1 MRIFGLLA
9 LLIILYFALRW
20 FIKTPP
26 EKVAHLLR
34 QIGIAAIVILLIFMA
49 ATGRLNWL
57 FALLVTVV
65 GGLLAAARNLM
76 PLLLRF
82 APTLYQFYQR
92 HRFTK
97 PPPEAS
103 VSGQTSTV
111 QSHFLRMTLD
121 HDSGD
126 MDGEVLAGQ
135 FVGCRLSELEQEQLS
150 QLFGEYL
157 SCDDESAALLET
169 YLNRKYGDD
178 WRSEEQTSQ
187 HKSDHTTQNSRLT
200 RKEAYEI
207 LGLKAGATHKQIVD
221 AHRRL
226 IQKLHPDRGGST
238 YLAAK
243 INQAKDLLLKK

>member
-1 MRIFGLLA
+1 MRIFSLLA

-20 FIKTPP
+20 FVKTPP
-26 EKVAHLLR
+26 ERVARLLR
-34 QIGIAAIVILLIFMA
+34 QIGIAAVVILFIFLA
-49 ATGRLNWL
+49 ATGRLHWL
-57 FALLVTVV
+57 FALLASVV
-65 GGLLAAARNLM
+65 GILLAIARSLM

-92 HRFTK
+92 HRFTQ

-121 HDSGD
+121 HDSGE
-126 MDGEVLAGQ
+126 MDGEVLTGQ

-150 QLFGEYL
+150 QLFEECHR
-157 SCDDESAALLET
+157 CDDDSAALLEA
-169 YLNRKYGDD
+169 YLDRKYGDD
-178 WRSEEQTSQ
+178 WRGAEQASQ
-187 HKSDHTTQNSRLT
+187 QRSDHTAQDSHLT
-200 RKEAYEI
+200 HKQAYEI
-207 LGLKAGATHKQIVD
+207 LGLEAGATHEQIVD

-243 INQAKDLLLKK
+243 INQAKDLLLEG